1 MATLMEDPV
10 ILPSSKVTIDRHTIK
25 IHLLSDP
32 KDPFNREPLKLE
44 DVIPSMFALMLLV
57 HVQRL
62 LLTDEKFADT
72 ELKQQIE
79 AWVKEK
85 RAGKSSAVD
94 PMDVDV

>member
-10 ILPSSKVTIDRHTIK
+10 ILPSSKVTIDRQTIK

-44 DVIPSMFALMLLV
+44 DVVPSTYYYF
-57 HVQRL
+57 QCFDRW
-62 LLTDEKFADT
+62 LTELADT

-79 AWVKEK
+79 AWVRGK
-85 RAGKSSAVD
+85 RTDKAD
-94 PMDVDV
+94 QMDIDG